1 MEPSEELKKEIYNQW
16 CECENNEIMS
26 HRGQFGENP
35 DSFKI
40 FTWSYIRATQNAIKL
55 LKSLLSEN
63 RLLYLEDSVSEFEYT
78 MQCELNEKLSNIG
91 IEDGPSEK

>member
-1 MEPSEELKKEIYNQW
+1 MELSEELKKEIYSQW
-16 CECENNEIMS
+16 CECENNEITN

-55 LKSLLSEN
+55 LKNLLSEN

-91 IEDGPSEK
+91 TEDEPSKK